1 MLRRPHVRAILL
13 LSHLL
18 QWTGIRLRHA
28 GYALAGY
35 ALQPGYHP
43 PLSRPVTK
51 SDSRRMALLSR
62 LWP

>member
-43 PLSRPVTK
+43 PLEGDRH
-51 SDSRRMALLSR
+51 A
-62 LWP
+62 